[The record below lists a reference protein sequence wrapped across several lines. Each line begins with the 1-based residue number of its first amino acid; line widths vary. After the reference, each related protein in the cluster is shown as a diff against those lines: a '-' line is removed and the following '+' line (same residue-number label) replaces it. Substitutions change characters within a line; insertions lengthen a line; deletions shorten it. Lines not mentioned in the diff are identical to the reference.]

1 MNYDERCDKG
11 PMKIVIVSDIHGNYD
26 ALSALPESY
35 DELWVLGDL
44 VNYGPEPKEVVD
56 FVRHR
61 ATLVVRGNH
70 DQCIGYADDPRCS
83 LRFREMAEATR
94 WFSAAVVT
102 REQKA
107 YLRSLPL
114 QTNCTRPETRFYLC
128 HATPSDPLYEYRSAS
143 SDKWADECVHM
154 HADVILVGHT
164 HIPFIRS
171 FNGQTVVNPGSLG
184 QPKTGKPD
192 ACYAVWED
200 GQVSLRSYGYPV
212 NKTIDKI
219 RLMPVGKAVQI
230 DLIHV
235 LESGGQAPG

>member
-1 MNYDERCDKG
+1 MTKG
-11 PMKIVIVSDIHGNYD
+11 ATKRPMKIVIVSDIHGNYD

-143 SDKWADECVHM
+143 SDKWVDECVHL

-171 FNGQTVVNPGSLG
+171 FNGRTVVNPGSLG

-200 GQVSLRSYGYPV
+200 GQVSLRSYAYPLARTV
-212 NKTIDKI
+212 SKI
-219 RLMPVGKAVQI
+219 RLMPVGKSVQL

>member
-1 MNYDERCDKG
+1 
-11 PMKIVIVSDIHGNYD
+11 MKIVIVSDIHGNYD

-35 DELWVLGDL
+35 NELWVLGDL

-56 FVRHR
+56 FVRDK
-61 ATLVVRGNH
+61 ATVVVRGNH
-70 DQCIGYADDPRCS
+70 DESIGYGNDPRCS
-83 LRFREMAEATR
+83 ARFREMAEATR
-94 WFSAAVVT
+94 WFSAAVMT

-114 QTNCTRPETRFYLC
+114 QTNCARSQTQFYLC
-128 HATPSDPLYEYRSAS
+128 HATPSDPLYEYRRAD
-143 SDKWADECVHM
+143 SDKWVDECVQL
-154 HADVILVGHT
+154 HADVIFVGHT

-171 FNGQTVVNPGSLG
+171 FNGQTLVNPGSLG

-200 GQVSLRSYGYPV
+200 GRVSLRSYAYPV
-212 NKTIDKI
+212 NRTIDKI
-219 RLMPVGKAVQI
+219 RLMPVGKAIQL

>member
-1 MNYDERCDKG
+1 MR
-11 PMKIVIVSDIHGNYD
+11 IVIVSDIHGNYD
-26 ALSALPESY
+26 ALSALTESY

-44 VNYGPEPKEVVD
+44 VNYGLEPKQVVD
-56 FVRHR
+56 FVKDK

-70 DQCIGYADDPRCS
+70 DQCIGYGSDPRCS
-83 LRFREMAEATR
+83 VRFREMAAATR

-114 QTNCTRPETRFYLC
+114 QINCARSQTQFYLC
-128 HATPSDPLYEYRSAS
+128 HATPSDPLYEYRGAD
-143 SDKWADECVHM
+143 SDKWPDDCAQLD
-154 HADVILVGHT
+154 ADVIFVGHT
-164 HIPFIRS
+164 HIPFIRP
-171 FNGQTVVNPGSLG
+171 FDGQILVNPGSLG
-184 QPKTGKPD
+184 QPKSGRPD

-200 GQVSLRSYGYPV
+200 GQVSLRSYAYPV

-230 DLIHV
+230 HLIHV
-235 LESGGQAPG
+235 LESGGQAPR